1 MTGHIS
7 KLIQNCLVLIFIY
20 DIYIYIYIQ
29 YIHIGGYIC
38 NIYILYIYIYHICIL
53 VSSIPYHTYI
63 YIYIYI
69 YDIQFTQETC
79 NNQIYSKYACTW
91 GRNKH
96 EEIKEINNSAKIKK
110 NVLAIVF

>member
-1 MTGHIS
+1 M
-7 KLIQNCLVLIFIY
+7 
-20 DIYIYIYIQ
+20 YIYIYYVYTTYVYLVYLCHQSHI
-29 YIHIGGYIC
+29 IH
-38 NIYILYIYIYHICIL
+38 
-53 VSSIPYHTYI
+53 I

-69 YDIQFTQETC
+69 YDIQFTQETY

>member
-1 MTGHIS
+1 M
-7 KLIQNCLVLIFIY
+7 
-20 DIYIYIYIQ
+20 YIYIY
-29 YIHIGGYIC
+29 YVYTT
-38 NIYILYIYIYHICIL
+38 YVYLVYLYHQ
-53 VSSIPYHTYI
+53 SH
-63 YIYIYI
+63 IYIYI
-69 YDIQFTQETC
+69 YDIQFTQETY